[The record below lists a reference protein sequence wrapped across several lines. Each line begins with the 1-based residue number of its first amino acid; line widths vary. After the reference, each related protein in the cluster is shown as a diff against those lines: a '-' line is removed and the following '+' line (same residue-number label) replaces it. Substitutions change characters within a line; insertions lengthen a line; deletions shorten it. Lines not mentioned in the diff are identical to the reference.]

1 MMENE
6 LFKDR
11 GNANEA
17 AYFRQQDAKLL
28 ETLRER
34 APLDQIAAALGE
46 KLQVENPDLLERV
59 RTLGLTVETAPALF
73 LTPLVQVAWVDGSVS
88 NQEIEA
94 VLRLAQARG
103 IEPDSAIAGQLVAWL
118 QERPSDSVFDA
129 GLEVIKY
136 GFAVLPEGER
146 EDRIKRVVEACH
158 EVASVSG
165 GGLAKVLGLGSSV
178 SAIEASMLDTINSTL
193 RSSAA

>member
-1 MMENE
+1 MENE
-6 LFKDR
+6 LFKER

-17 AYFRQQDAKLL
+17 AYFRQQDAKLI

-46 KLQVENPDLLERV
+46 KLQVENPELLERV
-59 RTLGLTVETAPALF
+59 RKLGLTVETAPALF

-88 NQEIEA
+88 DQEMEA

-103 IEPDSAIAGQLVAWL
+103 IELNSPVASQLMEWL
-118 QERPSDSVFDA
+118 KNRPSDAVFDA

-136 GFAVLPEGER
+136 SFAVLPEGER
-146 EDRIKRVVEACH
+146 EDRIKKVVEACH
-158 EVASVSG
+158 EVASASG

-178 SAIEASMLDTINSTL
+178 STIEASMLDVINSTL
-193 RSSAA
+193 RRTAV

>member
-1 MMENE
+1 MENE
-6 LFKDR
+6 LFKER

-17 AYFRQQDAKLL
+17 AYFRQQDAKLI

-46 KLQVENPDLLERV
+46 KLQVENPELLERV
-59 RTLGLTVETAPALF
+59 RKLGLTVDSAPALF

-88 NQEIEA
+88 DQEVEA

-103 IEPDSAIAGQLVAWL
+103 IELNSPVASQLMEWL
-118 QERPSDSVFDA
+118 KNRPSDAVFDV

-136 GFAVLPEGER
+136 SFAVLPEGER
-146 EDRIKRVVEACH
+146 EDRIKKVVEACH
-158 EVASVSG
+158 EVASASG

-178 SAIEASMLDTINSTL
+178 STIEASMLDVINSTL
-193 RSSAA
+193 RSTAV

>member
-1 MMENE
+1 MENE

-11 GNANEA
+11 GHANEA
-17 AYFRQQDAKLL
+17 AYFRQQDAKLI

-59 RTLGLTVETAPALF
+59 RKLGLTVDTAPALF

-88 NQEIEA
+88 DQEVEA

-103 IEPDSAIAGQLVAWL
+103 IELNSPVASQLMEWL
-118 QERPSDSVFDA
+118 KSRPSDAVFDA

-146 EDRIKRVVEACH
+146 EDRIKKVVEACH
-158 EVASVSG
+158 EVASASG

-178 SAIEASMLDTINSTL
+178 STIEASMLDVINSTL

>member
-1 MMENE
+1 MENE
-6 LFKDR
+6 IFKDR
-11 GNANEA
+11 GHANEA
-17 AYFRQQDAKLL
+17 AYFRQQDAKLI
-28 ETLRER
+28 ESLRER

-59 RTLGLTVETAPALF
+59 RKLGLTVETAPALF

-88 NQEIEA
+88 DQEFEA
-94 VLRLAQARG
+94 VLRLANQRG
-103 IEPDSAIAGQLVAWL
+103 IEPDSAVAGQLVAWL
-118 QERPSDSVFDA
+118 QERPSDAVFDA

-146 EDRIKRVVEACH
+146 EDRIKKVVEACH
-158 EVASVSG
+158 EVASASG

-178 SAIEASMLDTINSTL
+178 SSIEASMLDIINGTL
-193 RSSAA
+193 RNPTA

>member
-1 MMENE
+1 MENE
-6 LFKDR
+6 LFKER

-17 AYFRQQDAKLL
+17 AYFRQQDAKLI

-46 KLQVENPDLLERV
+46 KLQVENPELLERV
-59 RTLGLTVETAPALF
+59 RKLGLTVETAPALF

-88 NQEIEA
+88 DQEVEA

-103 IEPDSAIAGQLVAWL
+103 IELNSPVASQLMEWL
-118 QERPSDSVFDA
+118 KNRPSDAVFDA

-136 GFAVLPEGER
+136 SFAVLPEGER
-146 EDRIKRVVEACH
+146 EDRIKKVVEACH
-158 EVASVSG
+158 EVASASG

-178 SAIEASMLDTINSTL
+178 STIEASMLDVINSTL
-193 RSSAA
+193 RSTAV